1 MKKQLQLLLLFLA
14 MANVYL
20 CANSNVSSKKSDISL
35 YEIER
40 GVLDPP
46 ENDLDILPTI
56 CKNGGKGAEAC
67 SIEAGADVMGSGVS
81 TGCSVT
87 CRDGYYACCGF
98 SCTCIEE

>member
-56 CKNGGKGAEAC
+56 CWNGGVGSRKC
-67 SIEAGADVMGSGVS
+67 SIEAGTEILGYGLSA
-81 TGCSVT
+81 GCSVE
-87 CRDGYYACCGF
+87 CDPGYYACCGF
-98 SCTCIEE
+98 RCVCNPK